1 MPPPLD
7 QNYYNQHIQQNYY
20 HPPPSE
26 NLHYNNEPQT
36 GFYPIAGVPPP
47 VDLYIQDYNYDFQN
61 RPYINNSNLVDVTQ
75 QQRDKSKCSNKI
87 AVQVGN
93 VLEIVTTNKLPDEVP
108 QPVAPP
114 KPAASVYR
122 TLTVDEIRQKNEK
135 RLEAKRRRK
144 VERDKKRMEKR
155 MRKEKLKLEVQRYI
169 GLGLTADGSDDE
181 ELVLENV
188 HVSFLYNFLLFEN
201 YYYFVG
207 ITIGAIALAFLA
219 SDISLSILASVSIS
233 LARAFNLPSGVLLH
247 LFEMFNYLLCQKT
260 KLQDFTKN

>member
-7 QNYYNQHIQQNYY
+7 QNYYNHHQQHIPQQNYY
-20 HPPPSE
+20 HPPPNE
-26 NLHYNNEPQT
+26 NLQYHNGPQS
-36 GFYPIAGVPPP
+36 GFYPIAGAPPP
-47 VDLYIQDYNYDFQN
+47 VDPYQDYNYAFQN

-75 QQRDKSKCSNKI
+75 QQRDKSKSSSKI

-108 QPVAPP
+108 QPVAAP
-114 KPAASVYR
+114 KPAVSVYR

-135 RLEAKRRRK
+135 KLEAKRRRK

-155 MRKEKLKLEVQRYI
+155 MRKEKLKLELQRYI

-188 HVSFLYNFLLFEN
+188 QVSFFFKLF
-201 YYYFVG
+201 F
-207 ITIGAIALAFLA
+207 II
-219 SDISLSILASVSIS
+219 
-233 LARAFNLPSGVLLH
+233 
-247 LFEMFNYLLCQKT
+247 
-260 KLQDFTKN
+260 